1 MINFNPI
8 RTMGAFAILGL
19 AACSTSYQA
28 SNMGGEVDNL
38 YFMASDARI
47 ATEYAVSNNNPENF
61 KEIEQIRDIDG
72 DVENFSAKNVNPEYI
87 AKYQSSA
94 APAAEEATVYLE
106 ILTLTP
112 MTIIL
117 AQMEV
122 DQLPTTTSL

>member
-87 AKYQSSA
+87 ACLLWLK
-94 APAAEEATVYLE
+94 
-106 ILTLTP
+106 
-112 MTIIL
+112 
-117 AQMEV
+117 
-122 DQLPTTTSL
+122 TSDE